1 MMNTPIAPIAIAPQI
16 EDQSSVAAVL
26 SESRWYAI
34 YTSAHHEKRVA
45 EQLTERHVESF
56 LPTYSCIRRWKDRHK
71 RLELPLFPSYVF
83 VRLPLAD
90 RLKVLVL
97 PGVVRLVGYG
107 GPPVAL
113 PDAEMNTMRT
123 RLAVSLDARPH
134 PYLTAGRRVRMR
146 SGPLE
151 GLEGVLLRR
160 RSRLRL
166 VVSVHLLQRSV
177 VVDVDEA
184 DVAPLPAATPPQK
197 LIFSTHLKTSRGTA

>member
-1 MMNTPIAPIAIAPQI
+1 MNTPHATVPQAG
-16 EDQSSVAAVL
+16 DQSRLAAIL
-26 SESRWYAI
+26 SEARWYAI

-45 EQLTERHVESF
+45 EQLTERRIESF
-56 LPTYSCIRRWKDRHK
+56 LPTYSSMRRWKDRRK
-71 RLELPLFPSYVF
+71 RLELPLFPGYVF

-90 RLKVLVL
+90 RLRVLVL

-113 PDAEMNTMRT
+113 PEEEMETMRA
-123 RLAVSLDARPH
+123 RLAASPLARPH
-134 PYLTAGRRVRMR
+134 PYLTAGRRVRMK

-166 VVSVHLLQRSV
+166 VVSVDLLQRSV
-177 VVDVDEA
+177 VVDVEEA
-184 DVAPLPAATPPQK
+184 DVAPLPGASPLCKPIPSSQ
-197 LIFSTHLKTSRGTA
+197 LITLRGIA